1 MDGTI
6 FKQLTEHEVVKI
18 AGFMSSAFRAAKRS
32 GKGPSQG
39 YSMDQMM
46 SARVQEIAKRH
57 KAKGITVGDVA
68 ASRSPISREA
78 A

>member
-1 MDGTI
+1 MR
-6 FKQLTEHEVVKI
+6 
-18 AGFMSSAFRAAKRS
+18 SSRSLGSCPAPFGAAKRS

-68 ASRSPISREA
+68 ASRAGVSRA
-78 A
+78 AA